1 MVSYV
6 QILMI
11 FNPFMENL
19 IYNVNIY
26 EKDDKQRGKNMDNI
40 IEITGLKKSYGTVE
54 AVKGIDFYVEK
65 GTLFAFL
72 GPNGAGK
79 STTISMI
86 STLLKPDAGEVVI
99 DGFTLGKEDKEI
111 RSILGIVFQE
121 SLLDDLLS
129 VKENLM
135 IRGSMY
141 GLKNKELKAAVENA
155 VECTGVKDYLSRPY
169 GKLSGGQKR
178 RADIARALVN
188 TPKILILDE
197 PTTGLDPQ
205 TRQNVWETI
214 ERLRIEKG
222 MTIFLTTHYMEEA
235 AKADYVVVIDK
246 GQITAKGTPTQLKE
260 QYSNDSMI
268 IHTSQMEEVTNIIKS
283 LGYSYHINV
292 DTLTVPLD
300 STMEALPILD
310 QCKDKMIGFQ
320 VLKGTMDDAFIHIT
334 GKEIRE

>member
-1 MVSYV
+1 
-6 QILMI
+6 
-11 FNPFMENL
+11 
-19 IYNVNIY
+19 
-26 EKDDKQRGKNMDNI
+26 MDNI
-40 IEITGLKKSYGTVE
+40 IEITGLKKSYGSLE

-86 STLLKPDAGEVVI
+86 STLLKPDAGTVII

-129 VKENLM
+129 VKENL
-135 IRGSMY
+135 ITRGSMY
-141 GLKNKELKAAVENA
+141 GLKDKVLKAAVERA
-155 VECTGVKDYLSRPY
+155 VEYAGVKDFINRPY

-178 RADIARALVN
+178 RADIARALIN

-214 ERLRIEKG
+214 ERLRVEKG

-246 GQITAKGTPTQLKE
+246 GEITAKGTPAQLKE
-260 QYSNDSMI
+260 QYSKDSMI
-268 IHTSQMEEVTNIIKS
+268 IHTSQMEEITAMLKNM
-283 LGYSYHINV
+283 GYSYEISV
-292 DTLTVPLD
+292 DAITITLN
-300 STMEALPILD
+300 STMDALPILE
-310 QCKDKMIGFQ
+310 QGKDKMIGFQ

-334 GKEIRE
+334 GKEMRE